1 MHITLRQGRL
11 VAAVVVLAA
20 GVGWIA
26 ASGPAAQSAA
36 ADVPNWPQF
45 RGPNRDNVSADT
57 GLLKEWDA
65 DGPTLAWKA
74 SGLGIGFSS
83 LAVTKDRIYTMG
95 DQGTSQYVLAL
106 SATDGKVL
114 WKTRVGPNWDDRYP
128 GPRSTPTIDGAL
140 LYAIGTEGDLV
151 CLETATGKERWRKSL
166 VSDFGGQ
173 IMSDWKFSES
183 ALVDGDRLVV
193 TPGGKDSA
201 IVALD
206 KRTGAL
212 VWKAPMPAPGPNGR
226 DGAGYASIVISN
238 GGGVKQYVTLLGRG
252 LVGVRAADGVVLWS
266 YNRVANNVANIPTP
280 VVKGDLIFASS
291 GYQAGAV
298 LLKLAAAG
306 NGKVT
311 ASEVYFLEG
320 RTFQNHH
327 GGFILVGDSIYAGN
341 GHRNGLPICLD
352 LATGQVRWGG
362 TIRNEGIGSAALTYA
377 DGHVY
382 YRYENGVMIL
392 VEATPAAYR
401 QKGVFKLPSGELN
414 WAYPVVTGGKL
425 YIRDKDEL
433 LVYDLRKA

>member
-1 MHITLRQGRL
+1 MRITLGRH

-20 GVGWIA
+20 GIGITS
-26 ASGPAAQSAA
+26 SGPAAQSAA

-45 RGPNRDNVSADT
+45 RGPTRDNLSTDT
-57 GLLKEWDA
+57 GLLKQWDA
-65 DGPTLAWKA
+65 DGPRLAWKA

-83 LAVTKDRIYTMG
+83 LAITKDRIYTMG
-95 DQGTSQYVLAL
+95 DQGTSQYVIALA
-106 SATDGKVL
+106 AADGKVL
-114 WKTRVGPNWDDRYP
+114 WKTKVGPNWDDRYP
-128 GPRSTPTIDGAL
+128 GPRSTPTVDGAL
-140 LYAIGTEGDLV
+140 LYAIGTEGDVV

-183 ALVDGDRLVV
+183 ALVDGDRVVV

-201 IVALD
+201 MVALD
-206 KRTGAL
+206 KRTGAT
-212 VWKAPMPAPGPNGR
+212 VWKAAMPALGPNGR
-226 DGAGYASIVISN
+226 DGAGYASVVISN

-280 VVKGDLIFASS
+280 IIKGDLVFASS

-306 NGKVT
+306 AGKVT

-327 GGFILVGDSIYAGN
+327 GGMILVGDSIYAGN

-362 TIRNEGIGSAALTYA
+362 TIRNEGLGSAALTYA

-392 VEATPAAYR
+392 VEATPEAYK

-425 YIRDKDEL
+425 YIRDKDDL
-433 LVYDLRKA
+433 LVYDLRKDS

>member
-1 MHITLRQGRL
+1 MRITLGRRI
-11 VAAVVVLAA
+11 AALVVLAA
-20 GVGWIA
+20 GTGLIA
-26 ASGPAAQSAA
+26 AAATAAQSA

-45 RGPNRDNVSADT
+45 RGPNRDNVSTDT

-83 LAVTKDRIYTMG
+83 VAVTKDRIYTMG
-95 DQGTSQYVLAL
+95 DQGPSQYVIAL
-106 SATDGKVL
+106 SSTDGKVL
-114 WKTRVGPNWDDRYP
+114 WKTKVGPNWDDRYP
-128 GPRSTPTIDGAL
+128 GPRSTPTVDGAL
-140 LYAIGTEGDLV
+140 LYAIGTEGDVV
-151 CLETATGKERWRKSL
+151 CLETATGKERWRKNL
-166 VSDFGGQ
+166 VTDFGGQ

-183 ALVDGDRLVV
+183 ALVDGDRVVV

-212 VWKAPMPAPGPNGR
+212 AWKAPMPAPGANGR

-252 LVGVRAADGVVLWS
+252 LIGVRAADGVVLWS

-280 VVKGDLIFASS
+280 IVKGDFVFASS

-298 LLKLAAAG
+298 LLKLAAAEA
-306 NGKVT
+306 GKVT
-311 ASEVYFLEG
+311 ATEVYFLEG

-327 GGFILVGDSIYAGN
+327 GGVILVGDAIYAGN

-352 LATGQVRWGG
+352 FATGQVRWGG
-362 TIRNEGIGSAALTYA
+362 NIRNEGVGSAALTYA
-377 DGHVY
+377 DGNVY

-392 VEATPAAYR
+392 VEATPEAYR
-401 QKGVFKLPSGELN
+401 QKGMFKLPSSELN

-425 YIRDKDEL
+425 YVRDKDEL

>member
-1 MHITLRQGRL
+1 MRITLGRIA
-11 VAAVVVLAA
+11 AAVVVLAA
-20 GVGWIA
+20 GVGIA
-26 ASGPAAQSAA
+26 ASTPAAQSAA
-36 ADVPNWPQF
+36 PDVPNWPQF
-45 RGPNRDNVSADT
+45 RGPNRDNVSTDA

-65 DGPTLAWKA
+65 DGPSLAWKA

-95 DQGTSQYVLAL
+95 DQGTSQYVIAL
-106 SATDGKVL
+106 SSTDGKPL
-114 WKTRVGPNWDDRYP
+114 WKTKVGPNWDDRYP

-140 LYAIGTEGDLV
+140 LYAIGTEGDVV

-166 VSDFGGQ
+166 VTDFGGQ

-183 ALVDGDRLVV
+183 ALVDGDRVVV
-193 TPGGKDSA
+193 TPGGRNSA

-206 KRTGAL
+206 KRTGAV
-212 VWKAPMPAPGPNGR
+212 VWKAPMPALGPNGR

-252 LVGVRAADGVVLWS
+252 LIGVRAADGVVLWS

-280 VVKGDLIFASS
+280 IVKGDFVFASS

-306 NGKVT
+306 SGKVT
-311 ASEVYFLEG
+311 ATEVYFLEG

-327 GGFILVGDSIYAGN
+327 GGFILVGDAIYAGN

-352 LATGQVRWGG
+352 FATGQVRWGG
-362 TIRNEGIGSAALTYA
+362 NIRNEGIGSAALTYA
-377 DGHVY
+377 DGRVY

-392 VEATPAAYR
+392 VEATPEAYR
-401 QKGVFKLPSGELN
+401 QKGVFKLPSSELS

>member
-1 MHITLRQGRL
+1 MRITLGRRL
-11 VAAVVVLAA
+11 AVVVVLAA
-20 GVGWIA
+20 ALGLG
-26 ASGPAAQSAA
+26 ASSLATQSAPS
-36 ADVPNWPQF
+36 DTPNWPQF
-45 RGPNRDNVSADT
+45 RGPNRDNVSTDT

-74 SGLGIGFSS
+74 SGLGTGFSS

-95 DQGTSQYVLAL
+95 DQGPSQYVLAL

-114 WKTRVGPNWDDRYP
+114 WKTKVGPNWDDRYP

-140 LYAIGTEGDLV
+140 LYAIGTEGDVV

-166 VSDFGGQ
+166 VNDFGGQ

-183 ALVDGDRLVV
+183 ALVDGDRVVV

-252 LVGVRAADGVVLWS
+252 LIGVRAADGVVLWS

-280 VVKGDLIFASS
+280 VVKGDFVFASS

-298 LLKLAAAG
+298 LLKLASAG
-306 NGKVT
+306 AGKVT
-311 ASEVYFLEG
+311 ATEVYFLEG

-327 GGFILVGDSIYAGN
+327 GGVILVGDSIYAGN

-352 LATGQVRWGG
+352 FATGQVRWGG
-362 TIRNEGIGSAALTYA
+362 NIRNEGIGSAALTYA

-392 VEATPAAYR
+392 VEATPEAYR
-401 QKGVFKLPSGELN
+401 QKGMFKLPSGELN

-425 YIRDKDEL
+425 YIRDKDDL

>member
-1 MHITLRQGRL
+1 MRITLGRI
-11 VAAVVVLAA
+11 VAAAVVLAA
-20 GVGWIA
+20 GIGWIA
-26 ASGPAAQSAA
+26 ASAPAAQSA

-45 RGPNRDNVSADT
+45 RGPNRDNVSTDT

-65 DGPTLAWKA
+65 DGPALAWKA
-74 SGLGIGFSS
+74 SGLGLGFSS
-83 LAVTKDRIYTMG
+83 LAVTRDGIYTMG
-95 DQGTSQYVLAL
+95 DQGTSQYVIALAP
-106 SATDGKVL
+106 ADGRLL
-114 WKTRVGPNWDDRYP
+114 WKTKVGPNWDDRYP
-128 GPRSTPTIDGAL
+128 GPRSTPTVDGAL
-140 LYAIGTEGDLV
+140 LYAIGTEGDVV

-166 VSDFGGQ
+166 VRDFGGQ

-183 ALVDGDRLVV
+183 ALVDGDRVVV
-193 TPGGKDSA
+193 TPGGESSA

-252 LVGVRAADGVVLWS
+252 LISVRAADGVVLWS

-280 VVKGDLIFASS
+280 IVKGDFVFASS

-306 NGKVT
+306 AGKVT
-311 ASEVYFLEG
+311 ATEVYFLEG

-327 GGFILVGDSIYAGN
+327 GGVILVGDAIYAGN

-352 LATGQVRWGG
+352 FATGQVRWGG
-362 TIRNEGIGSAALTYA
+362 NIRNEGIGSAALTYA

-392 VEATPAAYR
+392 VEATPTGYR
-401 QKGVFKLPSGELN
+401 QKGMFKLPSGELN

>member
-1 MHITLRQGRL
+1 MRITLGRRL
-11 VAAVVVLAA
+11 AVVVVMAA
-20 GVGWIA
+20 VLGLGT
-26 ASGPAAQSAA
+26 SGPAAQSGPS
-36 ADVPNWPQF
+36 DTPNWPQF
-45 RGPNRDNVSADT
+45 RGPNRDNVSTDT

-74 SGLGIGFSS
+74 SGLGVGFSS
-83 LAVTKDRIYTMG
+83 LAVTTDRIYTMG
-95 DQGTSQYVLAL
+95 DQGTSQYVIAL
-106 SATDGKVL
+106 SSTDGKPL
-114 WKTRVGPNWDDRYP
+114 WKTKIGPNWDDRYP

-140 LYAIGTEGDLV
+140 LYAIGTEGDVV

-166 VSDFGGQ
+166 VTDFGGQ

-183 ALVDGDRLVV
+183 ALVDGDRVVV

-212 VWKAPMPAPGPNGR
+212 VWKAAMPAPGPNGR

-252 LVGVRAADGVVLWS
+252 LIGVRAADGVVLWS

-280 VVKGDLIFASS
+280 IVKGDFVFASS

-306 NGKVT
+306 AGKIT

-327 GGFILVGDSIYAGN
+327 GGVILVGNSIYAGN

-352 LATGQVRWGG
+352 FATGQVRWGG
-362 TIRNEGIGSAALTYA
+362 NIRNEGIGSAALTYA

-392 VEATPAAYR
+392 VEATPEAYK

-425 YIRDKDEL
+425 YIRDKDDL